1 MEQITD
7 HEAILL
13 LRQDIRVLK
22 EGQDKFHT
30 EMKEAFSDLKDN
42 YSGRLNCTETRI
54 EELEKE
60 TSDLS
65 LIRKLVYGTVSIILT
80 AVVGAGIYLIVS
92 NRAV

>member
-1 MEQITD
+1 MDQITD

-22 EGQDKFHT
+22 DGQDRFHA
-30 EMKEAFSDLKDN
+30 EMKESMGELKNN
-42 YSGRLNCTETRI
+42 YSKRLDAVEEQI
-54 EELEKE
+54 EIFGKQI
-60 TSDLS
+60 SDLS

-92 NRAV
+92 NRAI